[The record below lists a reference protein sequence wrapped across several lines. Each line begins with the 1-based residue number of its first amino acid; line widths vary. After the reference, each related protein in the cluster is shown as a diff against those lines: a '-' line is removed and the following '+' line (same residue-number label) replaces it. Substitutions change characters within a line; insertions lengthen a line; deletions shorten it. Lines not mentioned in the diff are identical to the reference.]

1 MRKPFSAYWWLA
13 IVFFWVEPQ
22 VVAQSNKRLEYEAQ
36 KGFIIEQYLEQIA
49 ENSENEN
56 LDFITLFDELSIFFE
71 RPINLNK
78 KGMEE
83 DLRKLVLLND
93 FQINHLSEHIK
104 KNGALMSIYELQAVP
119 GFDLQTIRSIM
130 PFVAVNTN
138 FESPHTGAKELF
150 ANATN
155 ELFVRYSRVL
165 EDQKGYADIT
175 DEDWLA
181 SRNRVYLGSQDR
193 IYTRYRFKYLTN
205 LSIGFTAEK
214 DAGETFLGNTRADEL
229 FGIKT
234 QRGFDFYSAHFFI
247 RNIGPIKALAIGDYQ
262 AQFGQGLAFWSG
274 LAFGKTA
281 NIMTAKRS
289 AIGLRPYSSVDENLF
304 LRGAAV
310 TLGVTKYIEF
320 TAFGSR
326 KNIDANATIV
336 TDTATSNQEEVIVVS
351 SFQNTGFH
359 RTVSEYLNRN
369 TLQETIAGGNLAFKT
384 RKLRVG
390 ITGSHIFYGGDVQ
403 RNLVP
408 YSQFQFNSRSNTV
421 IGVDYNYI
429 FKNFN
434 FFGEAARS
442 ENGGTALL
450 SGVIASL
457 DPNFTFSAVYRNYSR
472 DFQNLKSAGFAES
485 SMAVNEKGLFMGIDA
500 RFNRV
505 WSISGYFDQFEFPW
519 MRYLTD
525 RTGTYGY
532 DGMLQLRFRP
542 SRNLDMYVRVR
553 DRQKPLN
560 QAGSVQHI
568 AQIVEVDQTNY
579 RFNVIYKVSPAVRLQ
594 SRVEYTRYTRGEGG
608 VEQGF
613 LIFQDV
619 NVNPLSSP
627 WSFSYRYALFDTDGY
642 NSRIYA
648 FENDVLYFFTIPAYT
663 DRGTRSYIN
672 VRYTFK
678 KGLDLWVRYS
688 RWHYNNRETIGSGL
702 DEITG
707 DTKSEIRLQLR
718 LQF

>member
-1 MRKPFSAYWWLA
+1 MLKSVIKYGCIA
-13 IVFFWVEPQ
+13 ITLLGLLPQFFG
-22 VVAQSNKRLEYEAQ
+22 QSNKRLENEAQ

-71 RPINLNK
+71 KPINLNK
-78 KGMEE
+78 KGMED
-83 DLRKLVLLND
+83 DLKKLILLTD
-93 FQINHLSEHIK
+93 FQINNLSEHIK
-104 KNGALMSIYELQAVP
+104 KNGMLMSIYELQAVP

-138 FESPHTGAKELF
+138 FDSPHTGAKELF

-181 SRNRVYLGSQDR
+181 SRNKVYLGSQDR

-214 DAGETFLGNTRADEL
+214 DAGETFLGNKRADEL

-262 AQFGQGLAFWSG
+262 AQFGQGLTFWSG

-289 AIGLRPYSSVDENLF
+289 AICLRPYSSVDENLF

-310 TLGVTKYIEF
+310 TLGVTKYVEF

-336 TDTATSNQEEVIVVS
+336 TDTTGSNQEEVVVVS

-359 RTVSEYLNRN
+359 RTVNEYINRN
-369 TLQETIAGGNLAFKT
+369 SLQETIAGGNLAFKT
-384 RKLRVG
+384 RKLKVG
-390 ITGSHIFYGGDVQ
+390 VTGSHIYYDGEVQ

-408 YSQFQFNSRSNTV
+408 YSQFQFNATQNTV
-421 IGVDYNYI
+421 VGLDYNYI
-429 FKNFN
+429 HKNFN

-442 ENGGTALL
+442 ANGGTALI

-457 DPNFTFSAVYRNYSR
+457 DPNFTFSTVYRNYSR

-485 SMAVNEKGLFMGIDA
+485 SLAANEKGLFMGIDA
-500 RFNRV
+500 RFNKV
-505 WSISGYFDQFEFPW
+505 WSMSGYFDQFEFPW

-525 RTGTYGY
+525 QTGTYGY
-532 DGMLQLRFRP
+532 DGMLQLRFKP
-542 SRNLDMYVRVR
+542 SRNLDLYVRVR

-560 QAGSVQHI
+560 QSGTVQNI
-568 AQIVEVDQTNY
+568 AQIVDVDQTNY

-594 SRVEYTRYTRGEGG
+594 SRVEYVRFERGDAGL
-608 VEQGF
+608 EQGF

-619 NVNPLSSP
+619 NINPLSSP
-627 WSFSYRYALFDTDGY
+627 WSFSYRYALFDTDSY

-672 VRYTFK
+672 VRYSFK
-678 KGLDLWVRYS
+678 KGIDLWVRYA
-688 RWHYNNRETIGSGL
+688 RWHYNNRDAIGSGL

-707 DTKSEIRLQLR
+707 NTKSEVRLQLR
-718 LQF
+718 IQF